1 MPDLAFSEMTFLTSR
16 RERPKDSFEDTSNR
30 PSDKKK
36 QWKSTKALDTEAE
49 FSRYFTSVK
58 PATLGVISPHGQR
71 GPQTK
76 RRTRDHE
83 SPQAY
88 VDLPDRPFLGFGSC
102 GPNTSISPAKIAINT
117 GSRGLRSGD
126 TRSST
131 RSTSY
136 LTWSQS
142 EGPSYASP
150 LPDRRHHIEPLA
162 SSKLS
167 NRKRV
172 SQDPHES
179 QRSMSPVSPPCGQR
193 KFLGTQGAVSK
204 PSSEHEN
211 PCKDLGQ
218 ISESR
223 LATGERLRSREKS
236 QDHHD
241 TRTTGLD
248 AAKAPQNIDDS
259 VHDKTYPAEASGHGG
274 PEPVLPSRNQAACRF
289 SGHEPRCEPQAHDTR
304 PLSAQMPTISPH
316 EDPLDDILETLLRDC
331 NTKVANSDLFPRAT
345 PIHRNSNDG
354 EEARIPDRI
363 KQRSRIPTHVHFN
376 SIYSPENPASAFHSS
391 RKPGSA
397 GHQQAC
403 PHADP
408 KSTHK
413 LSRARLNS
421 PNRPNLGYNLSYP
434 SVPTH
439 NQVDSRNAWNGYD
452 NLYERQHEQEAFT
465 PETSREQIRP
475 YTAVQEDVSG
485 PSRETGHSAG
495 PSEYAPGLHPVEVG
509 DDFEDDN
516 CQKIRHDGWGDQ
528 HIDYGTFYDSGA
540 SIPDESHEGFDSGI
554 TAQNHVNDYQER
566 ERLFAQ
572 GADQHENEQQL
583 FTANVSDTYPSWRS
597 HRLSGSNHGLER
609 CAVDGQ
615 VQEVDPILSGFW
627 TPHKLY

>member
-49 FSRYFTSVK
+49 FSRYFTSAK
-58 PATLGVISPHGQR
+58 PASLGVTSPHGQR
-71 GPQTK
+71 GQQNR

-150 LPDRRHHIEPLA
+150 LLDRRHHIESLA

-172 SQDPHES
+172 SQGPHEG

-193 KFLGTQGAVSK
+193 TFLGTQGAVSN

-211 PCKDLGQ
+211 PCKAPGQ
-218 ISESR
+218 NSKSR

-241 TRTTGLD
+241 TRTIVLD
-248 AAKAPQNIDDS
+248 AAKAPQNIEDS

-274 PEPVLPSRNQAACRF
+274 PEPVLPSRNQAACQF

-304 PLSAQMPTISPH
+304 PLSAQIPTISPH
-316 EDPLDDILETLLRDC
+316 EDPLDDILEALLRDC
-331 NTKVANSDLFPRAT
+331 NTKVVGPDLFPGAT
-345 PIHRNSNDG
+345 PIHRNSNDS

-363 KQRSRIPTHVHFN
+363 KQRSRMPAHVHFN
-376 SIYSPENPASAFHSS
+376 SNYSPENPASAFRSS

-397 GHQQAC
+397 GHQQAS

-413 LSRARLNS
+413 LSRGSLNS

-434 SVPTH
+434 SVPTQ

-452 NLYERQHEQEAFT
+452 NLYERQHEQEDFR
-465 PETSREQIRP
+465 PETSREHIQP
-475 YTAVQEDVSG
+475 YTAVQDDLSS

-509 DDFEDDN
+509 DDHEDEN
-516 CQKIRHDGWGDQ
+516 CQEIRHYGWGHQ
-528 HIDYGTFYDSGA
+528 HIDHETFYDSGA
-540 SIPDESHEGFDSGI
+540 SIPHESHEGFDCGI
-554 TAQNHVNDYQER
+554 MAQNHVNDYKER
-566 ERLFAQ
+566 EQSITQ

-583 FTANVSDTYPSWRS
+583 FTANMSDAFPSWRS
-597 HRLSGSNHGLER
+597 HRLSGSNYGLER
-609 CAVDGQ
+609 CAVNGQ
-615 VQEVDPILSGFW
+615 VQDVDPILSGFW